1 MKSQFLELCDHIF
14 INHTGAGYKGLSADM
29 LLMNCDVQDHIHASQ
44 RLRISLR
51 LLQNDHEA
59 EGAAGRQL
67 LS

>member
-1 MKSQFLELCDHIF
+1 MGSQYLELCDHSF
-14 INHTGAGYKGLSADM
+14 INRTGAGYKGVAADM
-29 LLMNCDVQDHIHASQ
+29 LLMNCDVQNHIHASQ